1 MRCPTCAV
9 ENPAGFRFC
18 GGCGRALAETCPAC
32 GAEVIPGFRFCGTC
46 GHELGQRTEPDK
58 PTVSASPT
66 TERRRVTVL
75 FADLVG
81 FSTLAEHLDPEPLNA
96 LVTETLRELAAEVER
111 RGGTVENFAGDSM
124 VAIFGA
130 PQAHEDDPERA
141 VAAAVAIRDAVSHR
155 SEETPTPL
163 RVRVGV
169 NSGLV
174 VAGATGDGRQ
184 TGVLGDAV
192 NIAARLQQ
200 AAGPGEVLVAAS
212 VWRRVRERYEAQ
224 HVGLLEVKGRGQ
236 PVEAYRIETARVAGA
251 RRQAPFVGRRE
262 ELALLDILWSS
273 VAKGNTHVVS
283 LAGEPGVGKSRLMA
297 QFAPREGA
305 LDIRVSCDSER
316 AFGPFLDL
324 VGRILGRHPVDMDD
338 LKQQTAA
345 LGVDPETAQLIGALL
360 GLAGA
365 PPVVRMA
372 DEQQKRQVF
381 AGVWQFL
388 LAAPQRRP
396 ALIVF
401 DDLHW
406 ADRSSIELLGFL
418 LERLNAVPIMIVL
431 TIRPGFEQIERSAL
445 RASHTAIHLERMSAE
460 ESVAVARGFLAVTAL
475 PADLERIIATRAEGN
490 PFFIE
495 ELLQALL
502 ELGSLAV
509 VDGRAVLARVDV
521 EIPDTVQGTVL
532 ARVDRLTPA
541 ERSLLQQLAVIG
553 RNFST
558 DLVQEVTADKNVGAA
573 LDSLARA
580 QLLVSPAPNQWSF
593 KHALIQEVTY
603 ETLLLRQRKELH
615 ARVAAALEA
624 HAANDPASL
633 EALAGHYA
641 RAEVSEK
648 ARHYSMAA
656 GDLAAERMGF
666 NEAMGRYETALR
678 LWGSGDEEG
687 RLALLEKLGLAS
699 LLGGDS
705 ARARSAMI
713 EAESGWSGLGNVR
726 RAGAAL
732 SLLGRAHWVTGEMDR
747 AADVLQRA
755 IALLGPEGPSL
766 ELARA
771 YTWAS
776 TLHMLVGDVQVGAD
790 LARKGLEFAE
800 PLGLDGIRANLLNTL
815 GVCES
820 SSGDITALKLL
831 EEARELADRSGDP
844 EAIGRAYVN
853 LPDTLSRFGRFE
865 EGVALARRGREVT
878 RKLGSPTFEWFIA
891 ANEATMLMYLGRYDE
906 AEPLLREALE
916 SHRAELGIPGQ
927 VNAGMVYAD
936 VLIRQGRYP
945 QARALIEE
953 CMPLAR
959 RIGGAEF
966 LAPAL
971 VLQATLDEAQ
981 GSIASARQT
990 VTEALDIVLATP
1002 SLIHLAP
1009 PLAPGARLLPRD
1021 RVAPVIERIR
1031 PASGNPMAAA
1041 AVAEAEA
1048 WLARTPSAFAEAAR
1062 HYGEL
1067 KMPYE
1072 EGRCQLEAGELARAR
1087 ELITRFRLEKGPLGK
1102 RLDELIGASVEV
1114 SR

>member
-1 MRCPTCAV
+1 MA
-9 ENPAGFRFC
+9 A
-18 GGCGRALAETCPAC
+18 
-32 GAEVIPGFRFCGTC
+32 
-46 GHELGQRTEPDK
+46 
-58 PTVSASPT
+58 T
-66 TERRRVTVL
+66 TERRRVTIL

-96 LVTETLRELAAEVER
+96 LVTETLRELTTEVER
-111 RGGTVENFAGDSM
+111 RGGTVENFAGDSL

-141 VAAAVAIRDAVSHR
+141 VACAVAIRDAIAHR
-155 SEETPTPL
+155 SQTTPTPL
-163 RVRVGV
+163 QVRVGV

-212 VWRRVRERYEAQ
+212 VWRRVRERYDAQ
-224 HVGLLEVKGRGQ
+224 HIGLLDVKGRGQ
-236 PVEAYRIETARVAGA
+236 PVEAYRVEGPRIPGD

-262 ELALLDILWSS
+262 ELALLEILWSS
-273 VAKGNTHVVS
+273 VAKGNTHIVS
-283 LAGEPGVGKSRLMA
+283 LAGEPGVGKSRLMT
-297 QFAPREGA
+297 QFAPRDGA

-324 VGRILGRHPVDMDD
+324 INGILGRSPVDVED
-338 LKQQTAA
+338 LKQQAA
-345 LGVDPETAQLIGALL
+345 AVGIDAETGQLIGALL

-372 DEQQKRQVF
+372 DEQLKRQVF

-388 LAAPQRRP
+388 LAAPQGRP

-418 LERLNAVPIMIVL
+418 LERLNAVPMMIIL

-460 ESVAVARGFLAVTAL
+460 ESVAVARGFLGVTTL
-475 PADLERIIATRAEGN
+475 PEDLEKIIATRAEGN

-509 VDGRAVLARVDV
+509 VDGHAVLARVDV

-532 ARVDRLTPA
+532 ARVDRLTPP

-558 DLVQEVTADKNVGAA
+558 DLVQAVTADEHVGGS
-573 LDSLARA
+573 LDALARA

-615 ARVAAALEA
+615 ARVATALEA
-624 HAANDPASL
+624 RAADDPASL

-641 RAEVSEK
+641 RAEASEK
-648 ARHYSMAA
+648 ARRYSIAA

-687 RLALLEKLGLAS
+687 RLALLEKLGYAS
-699 LLGGDS
+699 LIGGDI
-705 ARARSAMI
+705 ARSRSALV
-713 EAESGWSGLGNVR
+713 EAESGWTARGDLR
-726 RAGAAL
+726 RAGATL
-732 SLLGRAHWVTGEMDR
+732 SMLGRAYWVTGEMDR

-771 YTWAS
+771 YVWAA
-776 TLHMLVGDVQVGAD
+776 TLHMLVGDVQVGAE
-790 LARKGLEFAE
+790 LARQGLEIAE

-820 SSGDITALKLL
+820 SSGDVRSLDLL
-831 EEARELADRSGDP
+831 EEARELAERSGDP

-853 LPDTLSRFGRFE
+853 LPDTLCRFGRFE
-865 EGVALARRGREVT
+865 EGVVLARRGREVA

-891 ANEATMLMYLGRYDE
+891 ANEATMLMELGRYDE
-906 AEPLLREALE
+906 AEVLVREGIE
-916 SHRAELGIPGQ
+916 SHRAVLGIPGQ
-927 VNAGMVYAD
+927 VNAGIVYAEM
-936 VLIRQGRYP
+936 LIRQGRYP
-945 QARALIEE
+945 QARALIDE
-953 CMPLAR
+953 CIPLAR

-971 VLQATLDEAQ
+971 VIEAGLDAAQ
-981 GSIASARQT
+981 GSLASARQILS
-990 VTEALDIVLATP
+990 EAIDIVLATP
-1002 SLIHLAP
+1002 SLVHLG
-1009 PLAPGARLLPRD
+1009 PLLTPGARLLPPERIKPVID
-1021 RVAPVIERIR
+1021 RVR
-1031 PASGNPMAAA
+1031 PGSGNPTVAA
-1041 AVAEAEA
+1041 AVAEADG
-1048 WLARTPSAFAEAAR
+1048 WLVRTPAAFAEAAHR
-1062 HYGEL
+1062 YQDL
-1067 KMPYE
+1067 KMPYQQA
-1072 EGRCQLEAGELARAR
+1072 RCLLEAGDLQRAG
-1087 ELITRFRLEKGPLGK
+1087 ELIARFRLEKGPVGTRLNELSGATVQPK
-1102 RLDELIGASVEV
+1102 R
-1114 SR
+1114 

>member
-1 MRCPTCAV
+1 MRCPNCAV

-18 GGCGRALAETCPAC
+18 GGCGRALAETCPSC
-32 GAEVIPGFRFCGTC
+32 GAEVVAGFRFCGTC
-46 GHELGQRTEPDK
+46 GHELGQRVETSK
-58 PTVSASPT
+58 PRVATAPT
-66 TERRRVTVL
+66 TERRRVRVV

-81 FSTLAEHLDPEPLNA
+81 FSTLAEHLDPENLNA
-96 LVTETLRELAAEVER
+96 LVTETLRELTAEVER
-111 RGGTVENFAGDSM
+111 RGGTVENFAGDSL

-141 VAAAVAIRDAVSHR
+141 VNAAVAIRDAVAHR
-155 SEETPTPL
+155 SEATPTPL

-212 VWRRVRERYEAQ
+212 VWRRVREHYEAQ
-224 HVGLLEVKGRGQ
+224 HIGLLEVKGRGQ
-236 PVEAYRIETARVAGA
+236 PVEAYRIERPRLAGA

-273 VAKGNTHVVS
+273 VAKGNTRVVS
-283 LAGEPGVGKSRLMA
+283 LAGEPGVGKSRLMG
-297 QFAPREGA
+297 QFAPRDGA
-305 LDIRVSCDSER
+305 LDVRVSCDSER

-324 VGRILGRHPVDMDD
+324 VSRILGHQPVDMDD
-338 LKQQTAA
+338 LKRETAA
-345 LGVDPETAQLIGALL
+345 LGVDAETAQLIGALL

-372 DEQQKRQVF
+372 DEQLKRQVF

-388 LAAPQRRP
+388 LAAPQGRP

-509 VDGRAVLARVDV
+509 VDGRAALARVDV

-558 DLVQEVTADKNVGAA
+558 DLVQEVTADRNVASS
-573 LDSLARA
+573 LDALARA

-624 HAANDPASL
+624 RVADDPASL

-641 RAEVSEK
+641 RAEASEK
-648 ARHYSMAA
+648 ARRYSMAA

-666 NEAMGRYETALR
+666 NEAMGRYETALQ

-687 RLALLEKLGLAS
+687 RLALLERLGLAS

-705 ARARSAMI
+705 ARSRSALI
-713 EAESGWSGLGNVR
+713 EAESGWSALGNVR
-726 RAGAAL
+726 RAGGAL
-732 SLLGRAHWVTGEMDR
+732 SMLGRAHWVSGEMDR

-771 YTWAS
+771 HVWAA
-776 TLHMLVGDVQVGAD
+776 TLHMLVGDVQVGAE
-790 LARKGLEFAE
+790 LARKGLEIAE

-820 SSGDITALKLL
+820 SSGNPNSLKRL

-865 EGVALARRGREVT
+865 EGVALARRGREVA

-916 SHRAELGIPGQ
+916 SYRAELGIPGQ
-927 VNAGMVYAD
+927 VNAGMVYVD
-936 VLIRQGRYP
+936 VLTRQGRYP
-945 QARALIEE
+945 QARALLEE

-971 VLQATLDEAQ
+971 VIEASLDEVQ

-990 VTEALDIVLATP
+990 LTEAMDIVLATP

-1009 PLAPGARLLPRD
+1009 PLASGARLLHRD
-1021 RVAPVIERIR
+1021 RVAPIIERIR
-1031 PASGNPMAAA
+1031 PP
-1041 AVAEAEA
+1041 
-1048 WLARTPSAFAEAAR
+1048 LTTP
-1062 HYGEL
+1062 
-1067 KMPYE
+1067 
-1072 EGRCQLEAGELARAR
+1072 
-1087 ELITRFRLEKGPLGK
+1087 
-1102 RLDELIGASVEV
+1102 
-1114 SR
+1114 